1 MAHSAQGDP
10 RRSWRLRR
18 RAHHREAVLT
28 ALLRD
33 LTERDVD
40 HVVVTGDLTNLGLP
54 AELAEARRWLTR
66 VGPPARLTVVPG
78 NHDAYAASST
88 RVMIDAWKTYLTS
101 DEPWPTLDG
110 DPFPAVRIRG
120 PVAFIGL
127 SSARPSPAFLAT
139 GTLGARRLEQ
149 LGDAL
154 RDTGRRGLFRVV
166 LLHHPVLPGTVR
178 WRKRLTDASALRAVL
193 ARHGA
198 ELVLHGHS
206 HPTSVQL
213 LDAAPRPIPI
223 VGVPSASAETADVE
237 RGGRYHVYAVT
248 RRATGWEAAL
258 TVRISSA
265 SLARFVSDGTP
276 RALLDA
282 PDHCVRR
289 NSHSARARTA
299 PTGASAVTAGFT
311 LRSRPTRLTTWSPR

>member
-1 MAHSAQGDP
+1 VRCYGSGMAETLSFAHLSDP
-10 RRSWRLRR
+10 HLTSPAGVAPRDLLGKRALGYLPWRLRR

-66 VGPPARLTVVPG
+66 VGPPARLTVVPD

-88 RVMIDAWKTYLTS
+88 RLMIDAWKAYLTS
-101 DEPWPTLDG
+101 DEPRPTHDG
-110 DPFPAVRIRG
+110 GPFSAVRIRG

-127 SSARPSPAFLAT
+127 SSARPSPVFLAT
-139 GTLGARRLEQ
+139 GTVGARQLEQ

-154 RDTGRRGLFRVV
+154 RDTGCRGLFRVV
-166 LLHHPVLPGTVR
+166 LLHYPVLPGTVR

-206 HPTSVQL
+206 HRTSVQL
-213 LDAAPRPIPI
+213 LDAAPGPIPI

-237 RGGRYHVYAVT
+237 RGARYHVDAVT
-248 RRATGWEAAL
+248 RRA
-258 TVRISSA
+258 
-265 SLARFVSDGTP
+265 LARFVSGGTP

-282 PDHCVRR
+282 PDH
-289 NSHSARARTA
+289 
-299 PTGASAVTAGFT
+299 
-311 LRSRPTRLTTWSPR
+311 